1 MKRRVRLFKQLGT
14 FGEKR
19 LAKIVF
25 IDDNEKLREMIK
37 CLLEGEG
44 YEVFTTGDGNLGV
57 QIVKEQKPELLIT
70 DILMPDK
77 EGLEIINELRQADSN
92 LKILAVSGGGM
103 ITADQYLTLANA
115 LGADKVLS
123 KPFLN
128 EELLA
133 TISELIT

>member
-1 MKRRVRLFKQLGT
+1 M
-14 FGEKR
+14 
-19 LAKIVF
+19 AKIVF

-57 QIVKEQKPELLIT
+57 QIVKEEQPELLIT

-92 LKILAVSGGGM
+92 LKILAISGGGI
-103 ITADQYLTLANA
+103 ITADLYLKLANA